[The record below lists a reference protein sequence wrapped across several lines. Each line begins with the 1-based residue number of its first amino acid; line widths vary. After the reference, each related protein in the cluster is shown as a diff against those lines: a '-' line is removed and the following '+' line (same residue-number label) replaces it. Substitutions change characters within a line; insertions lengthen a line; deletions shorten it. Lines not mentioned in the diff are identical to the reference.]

1 MEEKF
6 DALEVIARTRG
17 KVEMDKIP
25 TGENLFLLW
34 GFLTAAFFLIQ
45 FVLWMVFRQSWCLW
59 IWTGAVVIGWPWMI
73 ILLRRDH
80 KRTHHRTHEAKIILD
95 LWIFAGVACAVGG
108 FAFGLADM
116 FELFAV
122 PLISLLVGTGAFVTG
137 EVNRFRPKIIGGLA
151 GAAIGIGA
159 FILQGEL
166 WEWQMLSLSVVSVV
180 SLVLPG
186 LLYKKSIK
194 DGI

>member
-1 MEEKF
+1 MEQF

-17 KVEMDKIP
+17 KVEMDSVP
-25 TGENLFLLW
+25 TGARLFPLW
-34 GFLTAAFFLIQ
+34 GWLTAIFYLAAFILILLFDQ
-45 FVLWMVFRQSWCLW
+45 PWAGWLW
-59 IWTGAVVIGWPWMI
+59 IGVPVIGIPWMI
-73 ILLRRDH
+73 ILLCSDH

-95 LWIFAGVACAVGG
+95 FWIFAGAACAVGG

-122 PLISLLVGTGAFVTG
+122 PLISLLVGIGAFVTG
-137 EVNRFRPKIIGGLA
+137 EVNRFRPKIIGGLV
-151 GAAIGIGA
+151 GAAIGMGS
-159 FILQGEL
+159 FILQGGL